1 MCHLLPSQG
10 KKLAKTLTLGP
21 TEAGDRE
28 ALLEG
33 RGMVNAGN
41 AVEGLCCLGLSG
53 HLLLQGYGFLKDT

>member
-41 AVEGLCCLGLSG
+41 AVEGLCRWFFWPSAIARL
-53 HLLLQGYGFLKDT
+53 YGFLKDT